1 MQASRIL
8 PKSQPVPPEILKKL
22 RALVRE
28 SPWRKATS
36 APYRDAPNSYVIFFW
51 AKRPWK
57 FFAHKIRK
65 YGVYR
70 TWRGHR
76 YKNIVLANE
85 VFWASLPALTE
96 DKTAKLHR

>member
-1 MQASRIL
+1 MPQASRIL
-8 PKSQPVPPEILKKL
+8 PKPPPLPPEILKKL
-22 RALVRE
+22 RALVQA

-36 APYRDAPNSYVIFFW
+36 APFRDAPHSYVIFFW

-76 YKNIVLANE
+76 YKYLVLDNE
-85 VFWASLPALTE
+85 VFLAGPQSRGREHARPMN
-96 DKTAKLHR
+96 